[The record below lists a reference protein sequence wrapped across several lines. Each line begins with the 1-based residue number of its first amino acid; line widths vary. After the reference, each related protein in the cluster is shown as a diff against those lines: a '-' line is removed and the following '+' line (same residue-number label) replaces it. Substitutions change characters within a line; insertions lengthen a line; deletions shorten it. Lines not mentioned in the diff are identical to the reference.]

1 MIMAAAVAI
10 SSSSGE
16 DLDTLVKQNNHM
28 AILRHIRSHQLR
40 EPHLVIQHGKAL
52 LPFLEQKDNVPDG
65 DGSNSSGSTGTS
77 ITSRIRNSILATFS
91 LMGLTLS
98 EMDRLA
104 VLEQMF
110 MAALDTDQQ
119 GLADQ
124 CLGHVKRILRA
135 ATGLNPDTSV
145 RIRRLVALQ
154 KESQSDYDGALQIY
168 NALLEE
174 NPSNS
179 QAIQRKYAVLKAQ
192 VGKEV
197 EAMEAFNTYLS
208 YHQGDAA
215 AWYELSNL
223 CMNVANYQ
231 GATYCYEELVLMQ
244 PQDASLHCK
253 LGELYATSTRG
264 GSNLAT
270 LILARKHI
278 ALSLELSGGVPSQQN
293 LRALYALVDT
303 VFTYLVEINR
313 STSMANSSAMT
324 KKKKGGHSQQQQPDH
339 EREIEV
345 AKALLKF
352 GVEGILKC
360 YRDTSMF
367 PIVKHVMDEYSQII
381 SNEEGM

>member
-1 MIMAAAVAI
+1 
-10 SSSSGE
+10 
-16 DLDTLVKQNNHM
+16 M

-40 EPHLVIQHGKAL
+40 EPDLVIQHGKAL
-52 LPFLEQKDNVPDG
+52 LPFLDA
-65 DGSNSSGSTGTS
+65 DGSTRDYGSTGTS
-77 ITSRIRNSILATFS
+77 ITSMARNSILALLSF
-91 LMGLTLS
+91 MGVTLT

-104 VLEQMF
+104 VLEQVF
-110 MAALDTDQQ
+110 LAALDTDQQ
-119 GLADQ
+119 ALADQ
-124 CLGHVKRILRA
+124 CLAHVKGILRSV
-135 ATGLNPDTSV
+135 TGLNPDTSV
-145 RIRRLVALQ
+145 RVQRLVALQ
-154 KESQSDYDGALQIY
+154 KESQSDYDGALQMY
-168 NALLEE
+168 NAFLDA

-197 EAMEAFNTYLS
+197 EAMEAINTYLS

-253 LGELYATSTRG
+253 LGELYVTSARG
-264 GSNLAT
+264 GGSTLAAF
-270 LILARKHI
+270 LLARKHI
-278 ALSLELSGGVPSQQN
+278 ALSLDLSGNVASQQN

-303 VFTYLVEINR
+303 VYTYLNETNR
-313 STSMANSSAMT
+313 STSTTSSITMT
-324 KKKKGGHSQQQQPDH
+324 KKKKGTHPPQPTD
-339 EREIEV
+339 ERDIEV

-352 GVEGILKC
+352 GVDGILKC

-367 PIVKHVMDEYSQII
+367 PIVKHVMDDYSQIL
-381 SNEEGM
+381 SNEEDL

>member
-1 MIMAAAVAI
+1 MAAAVAI

-16 DLDTLVKQNNHM
+16 DLDTLVKQKNHM

-40 EPHLVIQHGKAL
+40 EPHLVIEHGKAL
-52 LPFLEQKDNVPDG
+52 LPFLDA
-65 DGSNSSGSTGTS
+65 DGSTCYYGSTGTS
-77 ITSRIRNSILATFS
+77 ITSMARNSILAIFS
-91 LMGLTLS
+91 FMGVSLT

-119 GLADQ
+119 ALADQ
-124 CLGHVKRILRA
+124 CLAHVKGILRS
-135 ATGLNPDTSV
+135 ATGFNPDTSV
-145 RIRRLVALQ
+145 RVRRLVALQ
-154 KESQSDYDGALQIY
+154 KESQSDYDGAIQIY
-168 NALLEE
+168 NALLEA

-197 EAMEAFNTYLS
+197 EAMEAINTYLS
-208 YHQGDAA
+208 YHQGDVA

-244 PQDASLHCK
+244 PQEASLHCK
-253 LGELYATSTRG
+253 LGELYVTSARG
-264 GSNLAT
+264 SSTLAT

-278 ALSLELSGGVPSQQN
+278 ALSLDLSDGAASQHN

-303 VFTYLVEINR
+303 VYTYLHETNQ
-313 STSMANSSAMT
+313 STAMT
-324 KKKKGGHSQQQQPDH
+324 KKKKGTHQPQLTD
-339 EREIEV
+339 ERDIEV

-352 GVEGILKC
+352 GVDGILKC

-367 PIVKHVMDEYSQII
+367 PIVKHVMDDYSQILSI
-381 SNEEGM
+381 EEDL